1 VTADIETAVHYRYLE
16 PLLATGR
23 IPNSHEVAKRLGVP
37 IEEVRRALRGLA
49 DTHGVV
55 LHTHVCEPW
64 VIHPF
69 SASPTATWVE
79 SGDRGW
85 WATCMWCACGIAT
98 LVGGNAA
105 IHTRIGGERED
116 IDIHVEKGRV
126 RESDLW
132 VHFAVPPRVAWD
144 CVHHFCATVLPFRS
158 PDDVRTWSERHG
170 IPLGACADLPDHGP
184 RQTMVRASCRSGL
197 AEVDRA
203 RSRRDLPQSRARRRI
218 LGHSRNRRRILR
230 CR

>member
-1 VTADIETAVHYRYLE
+1 MTADIETAVHYRYVE

-23 IPNSHEVAKRLGVP
+23 IPNSGEVAKRLGVP

-98 LVGGNAA
+98 LVGGNAT

-132 VHFAVPPRVAWD
+132 VHFALPPRD
-144 CVHHFCATVLPFRS
+144 
-158 PDDVRTWSERHG
+158 
-170 IPLGACADLPDHGP
+170 
-184 RQTMVRASCRSGL
+184 AS
-197 AEVDRA
+197 D
-203 RSRRDLPQSRARRRI
+203 
-218 LGHSRNRRRILR
+218 
-230 CR
+230 